1 MRNTSYLL
9 LCTVIFLASCA
20 AQKIPFKSV
29 TNEEAQKMYKY
40 YLDPNSSADHSFG
53 AVPKVL
59 GLDKKTLKTFT
70 KAGKAEEVK
79 FIMAAYLPGT
89 TPAPL
94 NKNTILLQVMKMKDG
109 VKSFVYYDL
118 RQRIDPKTMMIVVD
132 PNNTVC
138 PLPPDC
144 VGEIED

>member
-9 LCTVIFLASCA
+9 LCAVIFLASCA

-29 TNEEAQKMYKY
+29 ANDEAQKMYKH
-40 YLDPNSSADHSFG
+40 YLDPSSGADHSFKE
-53 AVPKVL
+53 VPKVL
-59 GLDKKTLKTFT
+59 GLDTKTLKTFT
-70 KAGKAEEVK
+70 KKKTEEVK
-79 FIMAAYLPGT
+79 FILAAYLPGT

-109 VKSFVYYDL
+109 VKSFTYYDL
-118 RQRIDPKTMMIVVD
+118 RQRIDPKTMMIVAD

-144 VGEIED
+144 VGEIEE